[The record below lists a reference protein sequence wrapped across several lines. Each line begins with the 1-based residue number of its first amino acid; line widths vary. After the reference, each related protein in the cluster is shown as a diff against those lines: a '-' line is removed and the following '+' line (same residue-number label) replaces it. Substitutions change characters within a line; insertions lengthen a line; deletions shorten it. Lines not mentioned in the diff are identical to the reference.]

1 MKIAFQNFVWYN
13 YGQSMRAKRGFDMR
27 SKVVK
32 VILLITIASFCLFA
46 YGFVSGVNDVLNP
59 KASNLIK
66 KTDVV
71 AKEKKKTGT
80 LQIVSLGDSLT
91 RGVGDKEGIGYVGR
105 MKEDLQKDYKQKIA
119 LTNLAV
125 SGAKMPDL
133 LKQIES
139 NGAQYSIKQAD
150 VIVLTI
156 GGNDLFPGWES
167 LGKIDLETYRP
178 DTETFQNEAKKI
190 IEEIRKLNTDSPIF
204 WLGLYNPFEDV
215 EDLKGSSNIV
225 VDWNASLEK
234 LALNDKNVYITPT
247 FDLFQNR
254 GKDLLYSDHFHPNEV
269 GYTYMAERLVQNV
282 VSKLK
287 LEQGGVKWRRYFP
300 YET

>member
-13 YGQSMRAKRGFDMR
+13 YGQSKRAKRGFDMR

-59 KASNLIK
+59 KASSLIK

-80 LQIVSLGDSLT
+80 LQVVSLGDSLT
-91 RGVGDKEGIGYVGR
+91 RGVGDKEGIGYIGR
-105 MKEDLQKDYKQKIA
+105 MKEDLQKDYKQKVA

-139 NGAQYSIKQAD
+139 SGAQYSIKQAD

-178 DTETFQNEAKKI
+178 DTATFQNEAKKI
-190 IEEIRKLNTDSPIF
+190 IDEIRKLNTDSPIF

-287 LEQGGVKWRRYFP
+287 LEQGGVK
-300 YET
+300 

>member
-234 LALNDKNVYITPT
+234 LALNNKNVYITPT

-287 LEQGGVKWRRYFP
+287 LEQGGVK
-300 YET
+300 

>member
-1 MKIAFQNFVWYN
+1 MKIAFQNVVWYN

-287 LEQGGVKWRRYFP
+287 LEQGGVK
-300 YET
+300 

>member
-1 MKIAFQNFVWYN
+1 MKIAFQNCVWYN

-80 LQIVSLGDSLT
+80 LKIVSLGDSLT
-91 RGVGDKEGIGYVGR
+91 RGVGDKEGIGYIGR
-105 MKEDLQKDYKQKIA
+105 VKEDLQKDYKQKVA

-133 LKQIES
+133 LKQMES
-139 NGAQYSIKQAD
+139 SGAQYSIKQAD

-167 LGKIDLETYRP
+167 LGKVDLETYRP

-282 VSKLK
+282 ASKLK
-287 LEQGGVKWRRYFP
+287 LEQGGVK
-300 YET
+300 

>member
-178 DTETFQNEAKKI
+178 DIETFQNEAKKI

-287 LEQGGVKWRRYFP
+287 LEQGGVK
-300 YET
+300 

>member
-1 MKIAFQNFVWYN
+1 VKIAFQNVVWYN

-139 NGAQYSIKQAD
+139 SGAQYSIKQAD

-287 LEQGGVKWRRYFP
+287 LEQGGVK
-300 YET
+300 

>member
-1 MKIAFQNFVWYN
+1 
-13 YGQSMRAKRGFDMR
+13 MRAKRGFDMR

-66 KTDVV
+66 KNDVV

-105 MKEDLQKDYKQKIA
+105 MKEDLQKDYKQKVA

-139 NGAQYSIKQAD
+139 SGAQYSIKQAD

-178 DTETFQNEAKKI
+178 DTETFQSEAKKI
-190 IEEIRKLNTDSPIF
+190 IEEIRKVNTDSPIF

-234 LALNDKNVYITPT
+234 LALNDKNVYIIPT

-282 VSKLK
+282 ASKLK
-287 LEQGGVKWRRYFP
+287 LEQGGVK
-300 YET
+300 

>member
-1 MKIAFQNFVWYN
+1 
-13 YGQSMRAKRGFDMR
+13 MRAKRGFDMR

-139 NGAQYSIKQAD
+139 SGAQYSIKQAD

-234 LALNDKNVYITPT
+234 LALNNKNVYITPT

-287 LEQGGVKWRRYFP
+287 LEQGGVK
-300 YET
+300 

>member
-1 MKIAFQNFVWYN
+1 MKIAFQNCVWYN

-59 KASNLIK
+59 RASNLIK

-91 RGVGDKEGIGYVGR
+91 RGVGDKEGIGYIGR
-105 MKEDLQKDYKQKIA
+105 MKEDLQKDYKQKVA

-287 LEQGGVKWRRYFP
+287 LEQGGVK
-300 YET
+300 

>member
-204 WLGLYNPFEDV
+204 WSWLIQSF
-215 EDLKGSSNIV
+215 
-225 VDWNASLEK
+225 
-234 LALNDKNVYITPT
+234 
-247 FDLFQNR
+247 
-254 GKDLLYSDHFHPNEV
+254 
-269 GYTYMAERLVQNV
+269 
-282 VSKLK
+282 
-287 LEQGGVKWRRYFP
+287 
-300 YET
+300 

>member
-1 MKIAFQNFVWYN
+1 MKIAFQNCVWYN

-71 AKEKKKTGT
+71 EKEKKKTGT

-91 RGVGDKEGIGYVGR
+91 RGVGDKEGIGYIGR
-105 MKEDLQKDYKQKIA
+105 MKEDLQKDYKQKVA

-139 NGAQYSIKQAD
+139 SGAQYSIKQAD

-178 DTETFQNEAKKI
+178 DTATFQNEAKKI

-254 GKDLLYSDHFHPNEV
+254 GKELLYSDHFHPNEV
-269 GYTYMAERLVQNV
+269 GYTYMADRLVQNV

-287 LEQGGVKWRRYFP
+287 LEQGGVK
-300 YET
+300 

>member
-1 MKIAFQNFVWYN
+1 MKIAFQNCVWYN

-91 RGVGDKEGIGYVGR
+91 RGVGDKEGIGYIGR
-105 MKEDLQKDYKQKIA
+105 MKEDLQKDYKQKVA

-139 NGAQYSIKQAD
+139 SGAQYSIKQAD

-178 DTETFQNEAKKI
+178 DTATFQNEAKKI

-254 GKDLLYSDHFHPNEV
+254 GKELLYSDHFHPNEV
-269 GYTYMAERLVQNV
+269 GYTYMADRLVQNV

-287 LEQGGVKWRRYFP
+287 LEQGGVK
-300 YET
+300 

>member
-1 MKIAFQNFVWYN
+1 
-13 YGQSMRAKRGFDMR
+13 MRAKRGFDMR

-71 AKEKKKTGT
+71 AKEKKKTGA

-91 RGVGDKEGIGYVGR
+91 RGVGDKEGIGYIGR
-105 MKEDLQKDYKQKIA
+105 MKEDLQKDYKQRVA

-139 NGAQYSIKQAD
+139 SGAQYSIKQAD

-178 DTETFQNEAKKI
+178 DTATFQNEAKKI

-234 LALNDKNVYITPT
+234 LAINNKNVYITPT

-254 GKDLLYSDHFHPNEV
+254 GKDLLYSDHFHPNEI
-269 GYTYMAERLVQNV
+269 GYTYMADRLVQNV

-287 LEQGGVKWRRYFP
+287 LEQGGVK
-300 YET
+300 

>member
-287 LEQGGVKWRRYFP
+287 LEQGEVK
-300 YET
+300 

>member
-125 SGAKMPDL
+125 SGEKMPDL

-287 LEQGGVKWRRYFP
+287 LEQGGVK
-300 YET
+300 

>member
-71 AKEKKKTGT
+71 AKEKKKMGT

-287 LEQGGVKWRRYFP
+287 LEQGGVK
-300 YET
+300 

>member
-1 MKIAFQNFVWYN
+1 MKIAFQNCVWYN

-167 LGKIDLETYRP
+167 LGKIDLEMYRP

-287 LEQGGVKWRRYFP
+287 LEQGGVK
-300 YET
+300 

>member
-13 YGQSMRAKRGFDMR
+13 YGQSKRAKRGFDMR

-59 KASNLIK
+59 KASSLIK

-71 AKEKKKTGT
+71 AKEKKKKGT
-80 LQIVSLGDSLT
+80 LQVVSLGDSLT
-91 RGVGDKEGIGYVGR
+91 RGVGDKEGIGYIGR
-105 MKEDLQKDYKQKIA
+105 MKEDLQKDYKQKVA

-190 IEEIRKLNTDSPIF
+190 IDEIRKLNTDSPIF

-254 GKDLLYSDHFHPNEV
+254 GKDLLYSNHFHPNEV

-287 LEQGGVKWRRYFP
+287 LEQGGVK
-300 YET
+300 

>member
-1 MKIAFQNFVWYN
+1 
-13 YGQSMRAKRGFDMR
+13 MRVKRGFDMR

-59 KASNLIK
+59 RASNLIK

-91 RGVGDKEGIGYVGR
+91 RGVGDKEGIGYIGR
-105 MKEDLQKDYKQKIA
+105 MKEDLQKDYKQKVA

-234 LALNDKNVYITPT
+234 LAINNKNVYITPT

-269 GYTYMAERLVQNV
+269 GYTYMADRLIQNV

-287 LEQGGVKWRRYFP
+287 LEQGGVK
-300 YET
+300 

>member
-59 KASNLIK
+59 TASNLVK
-66 KTDVV
+66 KNDVV

-91 RGVGDKEGIGYVGR
+91 RGVGDKEGIGYIGR
-105 MKEDLQKDYKQKIA
+105 MKEDLQKDYKQKVA

-139 NGAQYSIKQAD
+139 SGAQYSIKQAD

-178 DTETFQNEAKKI
+178 DTETFQSEAKKI
-190 IEEIRKLNTDSPIF
+190 IEEIRKVNTDSPIF

-234 LALNDKNVYITPT
+234 LALTDKNVYITPT

-282 VSKLK
+282 ASKLK
-287 LEQGGVKWRRYFP
+287 LEQGGVK
-300 YET
+300 

>member
-13 YGQSMRAKRGFDMR
+13 YGQSMKAKRGFDMR

-71 AKEKKKTGT
+71 IKEKKKTGT

-287 LEQGGVKWRRYFP
+287 LEQGGVK
-300 YET
+300 

>member
-1 MKIAFQNFVWYN
+1 MKIAFQNCVWYN

-80 LQIVSLGDSLT
+80 LKIVSLGDSLT
-91 RGVGDKEGIGYVGR
+91 RGVGDKEGIGYIGR
-105 MKEDLQKDYKQKIA
+105 VKEDLQKDYKQKVA

-133 LKQIES
+133 LKQMES
-139 NGAQYSIKQAD
+139 SGAQYSIKQAD

-167 LGKIDLETYRP
+167 LGKVDLETYRP

-234 LALNDKNVYITPT
+234 LGLNDKNVYITPT

-269 GYTYMAERLVQNV
+269 GYTYMADRLVQNV
-282 VSKLK
+282 ASKLK
-287 LEQGGVKWRRYFP
+287 LEQGGVK
-300 YET
+300 

>member
-247 FDLFQNR
+247 FDLFQNH

-287 LEQGGVKWRRYFP
+287 LEQGGVK
-300 YET
+300 

>member
-91 RGVGDKEGIGYVGR
+91 RGVGDKEGIGYIGR
-105 MKEDLQKDYKQKIA
+105 MKEDLQKDYKQKVA

-287 LEQGGVKWRRYFP
+287 LEQGGVK
-300 YET
+300 

>member
-1 MKIAFQNFVWYN
+1 
-13 YGQSMRAKRGFDMR
+13 MRAKRGFDMR

-71 AKEKKKTGT
+71 TKEKKKTGT

-287 LEQGGVKWRRYFP
+287 LEQGGVK
-300 YET
+300 

>member
-1 MKIAFQNFVWYN
+1 MKIAFRKFVWYN
-13 YGQSMRAKRGFDMR
+13 YGQSIAAKRGFDMR
-27 SKVVK
+27 STLVK

-59 KASNLIK
+59 KASKLIT

-71 AKEKKKTGT
+71 EKEKKKTGT
-80 LQIVSLGDSLT
+80 LQVVSLGDSLT
-91 RGVGDKEGIGYVGR
+91 RGVGDKEGIGYIGR
-105 MKEDLQKDYKQKIA
+105 MKENLQKDYKQKVA
-119 LTNLAV
+119 LSNLAV

-133 LKQIES
+133 LKQLEGS
-139 NGAQYSIKQAD
+139 GAQYSIKQAD

-215 EDLKGSSNIV
+215 EDLRGSSNIV

-287 LEQGGVKWRRYFP
+287 LEQGGIK
-300 YET
+300 

>member
-71 AKEKKKTGT
+71 AKEKKKMGT

-234 LALNDKNVYITPT
+234 LAINNKNVYITPT
-247 FDLFQNR
+247 FDLFQKNTI
-254 GKDLLYSDHFHPNEV
+254 KKTQHD
-269 GYTYMAERLVQNV
+269 
-282 VSKLK
+282 
-287 LEQGGVKWRRYFP
+287 
-300 YET
+300 

>member
-150 VIVLTI
+150 IIVLTI

-287 LEQGGVKWRRYFP
+287 LEQGGVK
-300 YET
+300 

>member
-1 MKIAFQNFVWYN
+1 MKIAFQNCVWYN

-71 AKEKKKTGT
+71 TKEKKKTGT

-91 RGVGDKEGIGYVGR
+91 RGVGDKEGIGYIGR
-105 MKEDLQKDYKQKIA
+105 MKEDLQKDYKQKVA

-139 NGAQYSIKQAD
+139 SGAQYSIKQAD

-225 VDWNASLEK
+225 IDWNASLEK
-234 LALNDKNVYITPT
+234 LAVNNKNVYITPT

-254 GKDLLYSDHFHPNEV
+254 GKDLLYSDHFHPNEI
-269 GYTYMAERLVQNV
+269 GYTYMADRLVQNV
-282 VSKLK
+282 ASKLK
-287 LEQGGVKWRRYFP
+287 LEQGGVK
-300 YET
+300 

>member
-13 YGQSMRAKRGFDMR
+13 YGQSKRAKRGFDMR

-59 KASNLIK
+59 KASSLIK
-66 KTDVV
+66 KTDVM

-80 LQIVSLGDSLT
+80 LKIVSLGDSLT
-91 RGVGDKEGIGYVGR
+91 RGVGDKEGIGYIGR
-105 MKEDLQKDYKQKIA
+105 MKEDLQKDYKQKVA

-139 NGAQYSIKQAD
+139 SGAQYSIKQAD

-178 DTETFQNEAKKI
+178 DTATFQNEAKKI

-234 LALNDKNVYITPT
+234 LALNAKNVYITPT

-269 GYTYMAERLVQNV
+269 GYTYMADRLVQNV
-282 VSKLK
+282 ASKLK
-287 LEQGGVKWRRYFP
+287 LEQGGVK
-300 YET
+300 

>member
-13 YGQSMRAKRGFDMR
+13 YGQSKRAKRGFDMR

-59 KASNLIK
+59 KASSLIK

-80 LQIVSLGDSLT
+80 LQVVSLGDSLT
-91 RGVGDKEGIGYVGR
+91 RGVGDKEGIGYIGR
-105 MKEDLQKDYKQKIA
+105 MKEDLQKDYKQKVA

-139 NGAQYSIKQAD
+139 SGAQYSIKQAD

-190 IEEIRKLNTDSPIF
+190 IEQIRKLNTDSPIF

-254 GKDLLYSDHFHPNEV
+254 GKDLLYSDHF
-269 GYTYMAERLVQNV
+269 TRM
-282 VSKLK
+282 K
-287 LEQGGVKWRRYFP
+287 
-300 YET
+300 

>member
-1 MKIAFQNFVWYN
+1 
-13 YGQSMRAKRGFDMR
+13 MRAKRGFDMR

-91 RGVGDKEGIGYVGR
+91 RGVGDKEGIGYVRR

-133 LKQIES
+133 LKQIQS

-287 LEQGGVKWRRYFP
+287 LEQGGVK
-300 YET
+300 

>member
-1 MKIAFQNFVWYN
+1 MKIAFQNCVWYN

-80 LQIVSLGDSLT
+80 LQVVSLGDSLT
-91 RGVGDKEGIGYVGR
+91 RGVGDKEGIGYIGR
-105 MKEDLQKDYKQKIA
+105 MKEDLQKDYKQKVA

-139 NGAQYSIKQAD
+139 SGAQYSIKQAD

-178 DTETFQNEAKKI
+178 DTATFQNEAKKI

-234 LALNDKNVYITPT
+234 LALNAKNVYITPT

-254 GKDLLYSDHFHPNEV
+254 GKELLYSDHFHPNEV
-269 GYTYMAERLVQNV
+269 GYTYMADRLVRNV
-282 VSKLK
+282 ASKLK
-287 LEQGGVKWRRYFP
+287 LEQGGIK
-300 YET
+300 

>member
-32 VILLITIASFCLFA
+32 VILLITIASFCVFA

-139 NGAQYSIKQAD
+139 SGAQYSIKQAD

-287 LEQGGVKWRRYFP
+287 LEQGGLK
-300 YET
+300 

>member
-1 MKIAFQNFVWYN
+1 
-13 YGQSMRAKRGFDMR
+13 MRAKRGFDMR

-46 YGFVSGVNDVLNP
+46 YGFVSGVNDVLNR

-71 AKEKKKTGT
+71 AKEKRKTGT

-139 NGAQYSIKQAD
+139 NGAKYSIKQAD

-287 LEQGGVKWRRYFP
+287 LEQGGVK
-300 YET
+300 

>member
-1 MKIAFQNFVWYN
+1 
-13 YGQSMRAKRGFDMR
+13 MRAKRGFDMR

-139 NGAQYSIKQAD
+139 NGAQYSIRQAD

-287 LEQGGVKWRRYFP
+287 LEQGGVK
-300 YET
+300 